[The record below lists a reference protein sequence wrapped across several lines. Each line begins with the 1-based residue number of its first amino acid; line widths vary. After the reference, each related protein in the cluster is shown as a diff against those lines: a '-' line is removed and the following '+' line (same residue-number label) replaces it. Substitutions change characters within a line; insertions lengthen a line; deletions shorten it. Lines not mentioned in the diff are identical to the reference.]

1 MGNLPLA
8 LQLDTAIELSLM
20 PTDIAVLWVEDR
32 T

>member
-8 LQLDTAIELSLM
+8 LQLDTAIALSLM
-20 PTDIAVLWVEDR
+20 PTEIAVRWVEDR